1 MGSMAAVMLMAIDKT
16 QIVSLVGDRL
26 EDFKITAENFGKSR
40 FMVYQSEYG
49 KNEKEVDAM
58 QAIAEGFRCEI
69 QRVDNSFTLM
79 FYFDE
84 NDPGGYLH
92 IIDAGMPTPL
102 LGGDRGTA
110 HNPDGTTYLSKVDI
124 NLWGQPANRPE
135 DLAKPASGV
144 INEIKVMLA
153 DLFNQYF
160 QDVLDLARNEI
171 MQLVKQEAQERLS
184 SVLGGG
190 SK

>member
-1 MGSMAAVMLMAIDKT
+1 MAIDKN
-16 QIVSLVGDRL
+16 QIVSLVGSKL
-26 EDFKITAENFGKSR
+26 NDFIITAVNFGKSR

-49 KNEKEVDAM
+49 KNEKEVAAM
-58 QAIAEGFRCEI
+58 QDIAEGFRCEI
-69 QRVDNSFTLM
+69 HQEGNSFTLM

-160 QDVLDLARNEI
+160 QDVLAQSEDQI
-171 MQLVKQEAQERLS
+171 MKLVKQEAQERLS